1 MMKVLRRMK
10 YAKTHVAIVI
20 VVRKKRGLPK
30 ETGIA
35 SQVKGNG
42 TEMNVE

>member
-1 MMKVLRRMK
+1 MPRHSFPTRRSSDL
-10 YAKTHVAIVI
+10 AIVI
-20 VVRKKRGLPK
+20 VVRKKRGLQK
-30 ETGIA
+30 ETEIA